1 MRIERTYAS
10 YQIGIY
16 EMTSTPALCF
26 IRQDFGDIL
35 TEVLVIFLCELG
47 PTVFVSNNR

>member
-1 MRIERTYAS
+1 MRIEMTYAT

-16 EMTSTPALCF
+16 EMTSAPAFGF
-26 IRQDFGDIL
+26 IRKDFGYIL

-47 PTVFVSNNR
+47 PTVFVSNYR